1 MSKIIEDMIREDKR
15 EIAIRMIKDGTVSLE
30 KIAEYLGFTL
40 EEVEKIVL
48 KETEKIG
55 AQSCR

>member
-15 EIAIRMIKDGTVSLE
+15 EIAIRMIKDGTVPLE

-55 AQSCR
+55 A

>member
-15 EIAIRMIKDGTVSLE
+15 EIAIRMIKDGTVPLE

>member
-15 EIAIRMIKDGTVSLE
+15 EIAIRMIKDGAVPLE

-55 AQSCR
+55 A